1 MICSLYTVVAW
12 LLNAY
17 VLVMLVYAL
26 VSWVPSLRGRWTDYV
41 AMLVEPV
48 LAPVRRIIPPLGGL
62 DLSEHYP
69 ELGSALLVCA
79 TETKTSADIESYVA
93 ALGEVMQSARA
104 A

>member
-17 VLVMLVYAL
+17 ILVMLVYAL

-48 LAPVRRIIPPLGGL
+48 LTPVRRIIPPMGGL
-62 DLSEHYP
+62 DISFLVVII
-69 ELGSALLVCA
+69 ALQFVVRLA
-79 TETKTSADIESYVA
+79 QQN
-93 ALGEVMQSARA
+93 ALTCF
-104 A
+104 